1 LSQTNAKI
9 IVKDLYKIFGANP
22 QKALT
27 LIDAGKSKDEVHDLT
42 GSVVAINNVSFTVGR
57 GETFVVM
64 GLSGSGKSTL
74 VRCINRL
81 IAPTSG
87 SITVDDREVVGA
99 DEATL
104 RDIRLNK
111 VSMVFQHFAL
121 LPHRTVAE
129 NVEYG
134 LKIKGVAADERR
146 ERALKAL
153 ETVGLAG
160 WGDVLPSTLSG
171 GMRQRVGL
179 ARALAVDTEV
189 LLMDEPFGAL
199 DPLIRNDMQQE
210 LITLQRDLQKTII
223 FISHDLHE
231 SLMLG
236 DRIAIMRDG
245 SFVQIGTPEEIVG
258 NPADDYVSAFTKEV
272 DRGRVFTVKT
282 IMHATEPLVLGRDT
296 VATALGRMTEQEQN
310 SLYVIDDESR
320 KPLGLVKLVD
330 AARSSADDD
339 GGLEALVVD
348 DFPTATEGEHLID
361 IYDRCASGAP
371 IAVVCNHGQLRGVV
385 RPRDVL
391 AELAAQ

>member
-1 LSQTNAKI
+1 MNQPTAKI
-9 IVKDLYKIFGANP
+9 VVRDLYKIFGANP
-22 QKALT
+22 QKALS
-27 LIDAGKSKDEVHDLT
+27 LINAGKSKDEVHDST
-42 GSVVAINNVSFTVGR
+42 GSVVAINDVSFEVGA

-74 VRCINRL
+74 IRCVNRL
-81 IAPTSG
+81 IKATAG
-87 SITVDDREVVGA
+87 DITIDGADVVGA
-99 DEATL
+99 DEKTL

-134 LKIKGVAADERR
+134 LKIKGMGPDERR

-153 ETVGLAG
+153 DTVGLSG
-160 WGDVLPSTLSG
+160 WGDVPPANLSG

-210 LITLQRDLQKTII
+210 LIALQRDLQKTII

-245 SFVQIGTPEEIVG
+245 SFVQVGTPEEIVG

-282 IMHATEPLVLGRDT
+282 IMQANEPLVMGRDT
-296 VATALGRMTEQEQN
+296 VETAVGRMTEQAQN
-310 SLYVIDDESR
+310 SLYVIDDAR
-320 KPLGLVKLVD
+320 KPLGLVNLTD
-330 AARSSADDD
+330 AAGAGAGHDLKS
-339 GGLEALVVD
+339 LVVD

-361 IYDRCASGAP
+361 IYDRCSRGAP
-371 IAVVCNHGQLRGVV
+371 IAVLCSQGLYQGMV

-391 AELAAQ
+391 SELAAQ